1 MERHF
6 GLIHKEHVG
15 LVILH
20 QHGEQ
25 DSQDLLLAARQLI
38 GHQRLTDLREPY
50 LVLRPD
56 DLLAGI
62 REQVVDD
69 ILEAALLLRQ
79 LLGGI
84 GMSLLQLLDDAVA
97 DVHLIVEVL
106 PLQVEELEVERRT
119 DTGIDHVQRL
129 IVEHG
134 RVERTDDVEADM
146 RGIGRLHID
155 MHPLQQVVDDV
166 AVGVHTLD
174 DFVEDGALTHTV
186 DATQDIHLTVQFPH
200 HVFLPAPERV
210 DLNPSDIVSILLHR
224 LRILLSFECY
234 RLLNCSISSPWGQIS
249 NTAISKV
256 RSL

>member
-1 MERHF
+1 MCGQDDLHIRIQFQTEVDDTLLPLDMERHF
-6 GLIHKEHVG
+6 GFIHEEHVG

-69 ILEAALLLRQ
+69 VLEAALLLRQ

-84 GMSLLQLLDDAVA
+84 GMPMLQLLDNTVA

-106 PLQVEELEVERRT
+106 PLQVEELEVECRA
-119 DTGIDHVQRL
+119 DTGVDHVQRL
-129 IVEHG
+129 VVEHG
-134 RVERTDDVEADM
+134 RVERADDVETDM

-155 MHPLQQVVDDV
+155 MDPLQKVVDDV
-166 AVGVHTLD
+166 TVGVHTLD
-174 DFVEDGALTHTV
+174 DFVEDGALAHTV
-186 DATQDIHLTVQFPH
+186 DTTQDIHLTVQFPY

-210 DLNPSDIVSILLHR
+210 DLYPSDIVSILLHSR
-224 LRILLSFECY
+224 
-234 RLLNCSISSPWGQIS
+234 
-249 NTAISKV
+249 
-256 RSL
+256 